1 MSQDIANLSDL
12 PPPDPD
18 ALAVFCDVDGTLV
31 DIADTPEGVH
41 VPDALRA
48 TLDLARDRLSGAFA
62 LVTGRGLADADRL
75 FEPSRYAIAAVH
87 GLEIRTRPGEPA
99 ESYRPDAAFRAEID
113 RLAERFSDREGII
126 VEDKTY
132 AIALHF
138 RLAPKAEGDILTE
151 LHRSRTRLGSAFQ
164 VLDGK
169 KIAELKPLAANKGS
183 ALRHFMADPP
193 FAGRRPVY
201 FGDDTTDEHAFE
213 AANELGGVSVRVG
226 AHPDTRAQMVVD
238 DRQILYTW
246 LKLLSGGRSG

>member
-41 VPDALRA
+41 VPGALRA

-62 LVTGRGLADADRL
+62 LLTGRGLADVERL
-75 FEPSRYAIAAVH
+75 FEPSRYATAAVH

-126 VEDKTY
+126 VEDKTV

-138 RLAPKAEGDILTE
+138 RLAPEAEGDILTE
-151 LHRSRTRLGSAFQ
+151 LHRSRTKLGNAFQ

-226 AHPDTRAQMVVD
+226 AHPDTRAQMVVH
-238 DRQILYTW
+238 DRQILYNW
-246 LKLLSGGRSG
+246 LKMLSGRSSG